1 MDFSKQKFGAQIF
14 WETPEILLFS
24 KVVSVE
30 EFYMLGE
37 KWFLV
42 YPIYQNSEHF
52 SVIIYLTIKKIVVQ
66 FFDKFL
72 LLLFRNIK

>member
-52 SVIIYLTIKKIVVQ
+52 SVIIYLSTKKLVVQ
-66 FFDKFL
+66 
-72 LLLFRNIK
+72 